1 MRLYQ
6 FKKNLRQ
13 AMDNNIPDL
22 GWKDEARNSILAH
35 IRKSKSWQEQ
45 PSDTGF
51 EFGSLNSLFS
61 GNILKPVA
69 AMVLILTIVS
79 SSFVTAVSAARASLP
94 GDRLYAVKLG
104 IERAQVGLTFS
115 ESKKTE
121 LEMSFAGTRLK
132 EISTIIDNTTAE
144 EAKNEVKLDRDPL
157 EKSTKK
163 KEAAENIGKAIE
175 RFNDNLNS
183 VQERLEKISTKQD
196 NGTPQQDETV
206 GKKALEISKLVNEK
220 TIDLEDNLLEIK
232 QKITENAPQKE
243 VAQPLAIDVVIK
255 EAEEARQAAETVKDT
270 SESLPAVDNS
280 EKDVVLEAT
289 AATINKDDADLLE
302 TLDGALESVGDTN
315 TKSLEVFV
323 EKASESTDQ
332 GVKQEAVE
340 KLQAKIVKIEKKL
353 VKTEEKIEQV
363 ATESQGVGDV
373 LLIEKSAK
381 EDIGIL
387 NAKEYSIGHAT
398 GTAPIEETKAA
409 GQEKEVILKNPAAQD
424 ASKESSSPIAAE
436 GKESASSTPE
446 ILIDKKEDVLL
457 KKEEPAKKEEVSI
470 KDVIKETQEK
480 PKQAKEAI
488 KEVKKILDN
497 KNTDNLGGAFEKVK
511 EVIDIVKQANQTI
524 NNVQVE
530 IKSQKKAEQES
541 ENIDKEA
548 PKNLNSNPLNSD
560 DANGQVQ
567 GEQVQSEKDNNNK
580 AANKESASAN
590 SSDGEAPKEGVP
602 AVAELNAEAVK
613 S

>member
-1 MRLYQ
+1 
-6 FKKNLRQ
+6 
-13 AMDNNIPDL
+13 MDNNIPDL